1 MDHGFFISH
10 FHHHSR
16 GRTRTLRLAGKK
28 GWLIG
33 LLAIVCIAAMPTST
47 ILADAPP
54 VNSWKLVADDVT
66 SNELWKVERF
76 GNRFIAVG
84 QNGTI
89 LTSEDGVNWTG
100 ETDLI
105 TGKINAVAF
114 GTPGYVAVGEFG
126 AGFGKILF
134 SESGDNWEPVDYE
147 DGLKLSDII
156 WANNMFVAVGDH
168 GTILTSTDGKN
179 WEHRKYEEGTHFFSI
194 AWGNNKFVVVG
205 GSAGNPDRIIT
216 SSDGENWGAILY
228 GTQQGYLRSVTW
240 ANGKFVAVGANG
252 KVRTSTDGENW
263 TYQSSNFNSELWDV
277 TWGNNQY
284 IAVGSGGNVLTSPD
298 GVQWTVQQQLG
309 SHTLYGISEAG
320 GKYVAVGSLG
330 SIYFGS
336 YAVNDF
342 RVDDGAD
349 GGVSSRTVNLEWTAG
364 NDPDAE
370 IIIQQKLASDDDSG
384 WTDAETTTIVTENG
398 SSSTTII
405 NLDPDT
411 EYEFRIKINGEW
423 YDGEAF
429 EDLSNTITIRTK
441 KEHTVSF
448 DKNGGDTD
456 ANPDSIAVADGGK
469 VGTLPT
475 PPTKAGHAF
484 EGWNTKEDGTGNAFD
499 GDTVVTESFTVY
511 AQWKINEY
519 TVTFDKNGGDTDA
532 NPTTKTVKHGE
543 TVDAL
548 PTPPT
553 KAGHTF
559 EGWNTKEDGTGN
571 AFDGDTVV
579 TGSVTVY
586 AQWKAIGH
594 TVTFDKNGGDTDANP
609 TTKTV
614 KHGET
619 VDALPTPPTK
629 AGHTF
634 EGWNTKEDGTGNAFD
649 GDTVVTGSV
658 TVYAQWKAI
667 GHTVTFDKNG
677 GDTDANPTTKTVK
690 HGETVDAL
698 PTPPTKAGHT
708 FEGWNTKEDG
718 FGNVFDG
725 DTVVTDSVTV
735 YAQWKA
741 IGHTV
746 TFETNGGS
754 PVASVTAEYDTVI
767 AKPANPTRLRYTFKG
782 WFADAALTTPWSF
795 ATDTVKGNITLYAKW
810 ERDQADV
817 PQEPAEQS
825 EPNEPVESAD
835 NGIGYEI
842 IVNGNRED
850 QWARVEVTERDGREI
865 IQVFI
870 DEKQFRERLQKE
882 ANGFKVEVPIET
894 RSDISIS
901 QLDGELVRIM
911 EQKEVVLQLQNQL
924 AVFTI
929 PAESINIL
937 AIADR
942 FGSVSQL
949 EDIKV
954 DIMISTPKAD
964 MLRLAEQAASD
975 GGFTIVVPPVE
986 FTVTAFHDGQS
997 IVVDRYPAY
1006 VERLIRVPEGVDP
1019 ARITTAV
1026 VVEPSGDVR
1035 HVPTVV
1041 TVINGVYYAKVN
1053 SLTDSMYA
1061 TIWNPVEFADVREHW
1076 SKAAANDMGSRIVV
1090 SGTENGLFR
1099 PEDAMTRA
1107 EFTDMLVQGL
1117 GLRPIDGESAFADV
1131 SADDGYA
1138 GVIHAALAYRLI
1150 AENSDGTFRPNEWM
1164 TREQAMVLIANAM
1177 ALTGLDR
1184 QAAGGSPAADI
1195 QHFRDAAAVSR
1206 QALESVAKTVRTGIV
1221 VGRNGTA
1228 LAPEEPVKRAEAVMM
1243 IEQLLKKSGL
1253 ID

>member
-1 MDHGFFISH
+1 
-10 FHHHSR
+10 
-16 GRTRTLRLAGKK
+16 LRLAGKK

-456 ANPDSIAVADGGK
+456 ANP
-469 VGTLPT
+469 
-475 PPTKAGHAF
+475 
-484 EGWNTKEDGTGNAFD
+484 
-499 GDTVVTESFTVY
+499 
-511 AQWKINEY
+511 
-519 TVTFDKNGGDTDA
+519 
-532 NPTTKTVKHGE
+532 
-543 TVDAL
+543 
-548 PTPPT
+548 
-553 KAGHTF
+553 
-559 EGWNTKEDGTGN
+559 
-571 AFDGDTVV
+571 
-579 TGSVTVY
+579 
-586 AQWKAIGH
+586 
-594 TVTFDKNGGDTDANP
+594 

-741 IGHTV
+741 IGHTVTFDKNGGDTDANPTTKTVKHGETVDALPTPPTKAGHAFEGWNTMEDGFGNVFDGDTVVTDSVTVYAQWKAIGYTV

>member
-1 MDHGFFISH
+1 
-10 FHHHSR
+10 
-16 GRTRTLRLAGKK
+16 LRLAGKK

-33 LLAIVCIAAMPTST
+33 LLAIVCIAAMPTNT

-66 SNELWKVERF
+66 SNELWKVEWF
-76 GNRFIAVG
+76 GNRYIAVG

-134 SESGDNWEPVDYE
+134 SESGDNWETVTYS
-147 DGLKLSDII
+147 GLKLSAVT
-156 WANNMFVAVGDH
+156 WANGMFVAVGDH
-168 GTILTSTDGKN
+168 GTIVTSPDGKN
-179 WEHRKYEEGTHFFSI
+179 WTERRKIDGIHFYSVI
-194 AWGNNKFVVVG
+194 WGNNKFVVVG
-205 GSAGNPDRIIT
+205 GKPTYEDRIIT
-216 SSDGENWGAILY
+216 SSDGENWGNIID
-228 GTQQGYLRSVTW
+228 GSQKGYLRAVTW
-240 ANGKFVAVGANG
+240 ANDKFVAVGEKG
-252 KVRTSTDGENW
+252 KVLTSSDGETW
-263 TYQSSNFNSELWDV
+263 TYRNVAFSNDIWDV

-364 NDPDAE
+364 NDPDAK

-398 SSSTTII
+398 TSSTTII
-405 NLDPDT
+405 NLYPDT

-429 EDLSNTITIRTK
+429 EDLSNTITVRTK

-448 DKNGGDTD
+448 DKNDGDTE

-484 EGWNTKEDGTGNAFD
+484 EGWNTKEDGTGDSFD
-499 GDTVVTESFTVY
+499 GDTVVTDSF
-511 AQWKINEY
+511 
-519 TVTFDKNGGDTDA
+519 
-532 NPTTKTVKHGE
+532 
-543 TVDAL
+543 
-548 PTPPT
+548 
-553 KAGHTF
+553 
-559 EGWNTKEDGTGN
+559 
-571 AFDGDTVV
+571 
-579 TGSVTVY
+579 TVY

-609 TTKTV
+609 TTKAV

-619 VDALPTPPTK
+619 VDALPTRPTK
-629 AGHTF
+629 AGHAF
-634 EGWNTKEDGTGNAFD
+634 DGWNTKEDGTGDAFD
-649 GDTVVTGSV
+649 ENTAVTGSF
-658 TVYAQWKAI
+658 TVFAQWKI
-667 GHTVTFDKNG
+667 
-677 GDTDANPTTKTVK
+677 
-690 HGETVDAL
+690 
-698 PTPPTKAGHT
+698 
-708 FEGWNTKEDG
+708 NT
-718 FGNVFDG
+718 
-725 DTVVTDSVTV
+725 
-735 YAQWKA
+735 Y
-741 IGHTV
+741 TV
-746 TFETNGGS
+746 TFESNGGS

-767 AKPANPTRLRYTFKG
+767 AQPANPTRSGYTFRG
-782 WFADAALTTPWSF
+782 WFSDAALTAPWSF
-795 ATDTVKGNITLYAKW
+795 ATDPVKGNITLYAKW
-810 ERDQADV
+810 VRDQADA
-817 PQEPAEQS
+817 PQEPAEPT
-825 EPNEPVESAD
+825 EPAESAD

-842 IVNGNRED
+842 IVNGSQED
-850 QWARVEVTERDGREI
+850 QWARVEVTERDGRET

-870 DEKQFRERLQKE
+870 DEEQFRERLQEE

-911 EQKEVVLQLQNQL
+911 ELKEVVLQLQNQL
-924 AVFTI
+924 AAFTI

-937 AIADR
+937 EIADR

-964 MLRLAEQAASD
+964 MLRLAERAAND
-975 GGFTIVVPPVE
+975 EGFTIVVPPVE

-1006 VERLIRVPEGVDP
+1006 VERLIRIPDGVDP

-1026 VVEPSGDVR
+1026 VVESNGDVR
-1035 HVPTVV
+1035 HVPTIV
-1041 TVINGVYYAKVN
+1041 TVINGVYHAKVN
-1053 SLTDSMYA
+1053 SLTDSTYA
-1061 TIWNPVEFADVREHW
+1061 TIWNPVEFADVRGHW
-1076 SKAAANDMGSRIVV
+1076 AEASANNMGSRIVV

-1107 EFTDMLVQGL
+1107 EFVDMLVQGL
-1117 GLRPIDGESAFADV
+1117 GLRPIHGESAFADV
-1131 SADDGYA
+1131 RGDDGYA
-1138 GVIHAALAYRLI
+1138 GVIHAALEYRLI
-1150 AENSDGTFRPNEWM
+1150 AGYPDGTFHPNEGM
-1164 TREQAMVLIANAM
+1164 TREQAMALIANAM
-1177 ALTGLDR
+1177 ALTGLDKL
-1184 QAAGGSPAADI
+1184 AAGGSPEADI
-1195 QHFRDAAAVSR
+1195 RHFRDAAAVSR
-1206 QALESVAKTVRTGIV
+1206 HALESVAKAVRTGIV
-1221 VGRNGTA
+1221 VGRNGTV
-1228 LAPEEPVKRAEAVMM
+1228 LAPAEPVKRAEAVMM